1 MCAAGLAQVE
11 AILQERGNYEA
22 WKESLPVSRVL
33 DGISLV
39 IMLEPLQLIPSSWK
53 IETMRADNYATTT
66 KSATSD

>member
-39 IMLEPLQLIPSSWK
+39 IMLEPL
-53 IETMRADNYATTT
+53 
-66 KSATSD
+66 